1 MKQFRRPLVVAL
13 TTFLLGLLAA
23 LATTP
28 PLSLVLLAFLGALLL
43 TIFGSRQYPGG
54 EPGWFAIGP
63 LFLAAGA
70 LVGAAEQ
77 VRLREDCRASF
88 TDGELLVVS
97 GRLAAAHRPAGA
109 GGRTPLLPLLNAS
122 PSGRQACN
130 VELRVRLPA
139 DHLGLDPGTALTLHG
154 RWRTFDPPVIRSA
167 WPRDPRFLGFLI
179 ADSATVA
186 PDTDRPPLHLAAR
199 ARADAALE
207 SLFPRELE
215 MMEALVLGRREYV
228 DPIVRDRYAR
238 AGLAH
243 LLAIS
248 GMHVGLLAGACLL
261 LCTTARIPRR
271 QAMVVTLAATWGY
284 LLVIGAAP
292 SALRAGTMISLAL
305 IATLLQ
311 RPAAAAPI
319 MAAAALL
326 LIWLN
331 PIVVLDP
338 GFQLSFAGV
347 LGILVLRAPL
357 LTLAPDQ
364 LLGRSRLRGTVEAFA
379 VGVAASLVTAP
390 IVAHHFGIVAPVS
403 FFSGVPAVPL
413 MSLAL
418 IGAMAALLV
427 LPFAPPV
434 AQLIADGAG
443 AALALLDWLA
453 AVSADLPYASAP
465 VPPPP
470 WWSWLLASAAAVA
483 AARAGA
489 RLRKPFR
496 WLVMGGAALAVL
508 TLWPVAVRA
517 GTTGVE
523 VHFIDVGQ
531 GDATAIRTP
540 RRRWV
545 VVDAGPASAGFDAG
559 QQRVLPFL
567 SAHGARSIEALVLT
581 HPDLDH
587 IGGAGALL
595 RGVNVANVFE
605 PGAAVGRD
613 PYFALLAGLDSTDAT
628 WRAARSGRSMTI
640 DGVRFDFLW
649 PDAETVDVTGDA
661 NQISAVVRVV
671 FGEFSLLLTGDVGV
685 EVEERLVERHGVA
698 LRADVLKLGHHGS
711 STSTSERL
719 LDAVRPGL
727 AVVSAGRSNRYG
739 HPAPAVVRR
748 VEARAIA
755 IARTDREGTISL
767 RVNRDGTRWAREEW

>member
-1 MKQFRRPLVVAL
+1 MTHFRRPLVVAL
-13 TTFLLGLLAA
+13 ATFLLGLLAA

-28 PLSLVLLAFLGALLL
+28 PLPLVLPAFAGALLL
-43 TIFGSRQYPGG
+43 TIVGSKRYPGG
-54 EPGWFAIGP
+54 DPGWLALGS
-63 LFLAAGA
+63 LFVAAGM

-77 VRLREDCRASF
+77 ARLQEDCRAGF
-88 TDGELLVVS
+88 ADGQALVVS

-109 GGRTPLLPLLNAS
+109 GGRTPLLPLLGAS
-122 PSGRQACN
+122 PIGRPACS

-139 DHLGLDPGTALTLHG
+139 DHPGLHPGTALTLHG
-154 RWRTFDPPVIRSA
+154 RWRTFDPPVLRSA

-179 ADSATVA
+179 ADSATIA
-186 PDTDRPPLHLAAR
+186 PDADRPPLRLAVR

-207 SLFPRELE
+207 TLFPRELE

-228 DPIVRDRYAR
+228 DPVVRDRYAR
-238 AGLAH
+238 AGLSH

-271 QAMVVTLAATWGY
+271 RATLVTLAATWGY

-319 MAAAALL
+319 MAAAAIL

-331 PIVVLDP
+331 PLVVLDP

-403 FFSGVPAVPL
+403 IFSSVPAVPL

-427 LPFAPPV
+427 LPIAPPV
-434 AQLIADGAG
+434 AQLIADGAA
-443 AALALLDWLA
+443 AALALLDRLA
-453 AVSADLPYASAP
+453 TFSADLPYASAP
-465 VPPPP
+465 VPSPP
-470 WWSWLLASAAAVA
+470 WWSWLAATAAAIF

-496 WLVMGGAALAVL
+496 WLAMGGAALAVL
-508 TLWPVAVRA
+508 TLWPLAVRA
-517 GTTGVE
+517 GTAGVE

-545 VVDAGPASAGFDAG
+545 VVDAGPASARFDAG

-567 SAHGARSIEALVLT
+567 SAHGARGIEALVLT

-595 RGVNVANVFE
+595 RGLNVANVFE

-613 PYFALLAGLDSTDAT
+613 PYFELLAGLDSTGAT

-649 PDAETVDVTGDA
+649 PDAETVDVAGDA

-685 EVEERLVERHGVA
+685 EVEELLVERHGSA

-719 LDAVRPGL
+719 LDSVRPGL
-727 AVVSAGRSNRYG
+727 AVVSAGRRNRYG
-739 HPAPAVVRR
+739 HPAPAVVSR
-748 VEARAIA
+748 VEGRAIA

-767 RVNRDGTRWAREEW
+767 RVSHDGTRWAREEW